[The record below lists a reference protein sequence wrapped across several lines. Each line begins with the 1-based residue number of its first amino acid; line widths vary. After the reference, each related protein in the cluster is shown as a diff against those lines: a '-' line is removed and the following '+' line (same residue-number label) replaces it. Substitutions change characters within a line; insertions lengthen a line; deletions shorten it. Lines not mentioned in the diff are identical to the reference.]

1 MFEPFNYHNQCRRV
15 RDVLEGS
22 DRVKARGEMYL
33 PRLSGQ
39 TDEEYFAYRM
49 RANFFNMSAL
59 ILKINLSMI
68 TKSPPRFYYTA
79 NPLGSQ
85 LHSTANSRGSQ
96 RQYVENDDEFLKIF
110 FPIYTSVASELISI
124 GRVGIFVN
132 NIAANNSSVDSAFTI
147 IPTESV
153 FVDDDGTVTVG
164 NRIFQTD
171 QSGVIVATSGDGA
184 DVTQFIYNSR
194 PLTDYPFT
202 IANAYGLSVK
212 AIKPP
217 LLDVVDINLSHYRTS
232 ADLEHGRHF
241 TGLPTPVITGAKVEG
256 HITVGSEKAIVL
268 PPTGAKAY
276 FLEFK
281 GEGLEHLSKAL
292 KEKQAQ
298 ASYFSS
304 RLQDTSIRGS
314 ESKEAVSLR
323 YASDMVTLYSISLAS
338 EQLINES
345 IRFANKYF
353 DAGLPYIETNKS
365 FTTMSRK
372 DIKLLTEK
380 LLDGS
385 ITMEEFDSALAK
397 GGL

>member
-1 MFEPFNYHNQCRRV
+1 MYEPFNYQNQCRRV

-22 DRVKARGEMYL
+22 DRVKARGEVYL

-39 TDEEYFAYRM
+39 TDDEYLAYRM

-59 ILKINLSMI
+59 ILKINMSMI
-68 TKSPPRFYYTA
+68 TKSPPRFYTVTPFESYKDYIEDDA
-79 NPLGSQ
+79 KYLQ
-85 LHSTANSRGSQ
+85 L
-96 RQYVENDDEFLKIF
+96 F
-110 FPIYTSVASELISI
+110 FPIFTSVASELLSL

-132 NIAANNSSVDSAFTI
+132 NIAVDGSSVDSAFTI
-147 IPTESV
+147 IPTESI
-153 FVDDDGTVTVG
+153 FVDSDGTVTIG
-164 NRIFQTD
+164 NRTFQTD
-171 QSGVIVATSGDGA
+171 QSGVVVATSNNGA
-184 DVTQFIYNSR
+184 DATQFIYNSR
-194 PLTDYPFT
+194 PLTDYPYI

-241 TGLPTPVITGAKVEG
+241 TGLPTPVITGAKVED

-323 YASDMVTLYSISLAS
+323 YTSDMVTLYSISLAA
-338 EQLINES
+338 EQLINEAV
-345 IRFANKYF
+345 RFANKYF

-385 ITMEEFDSALAK
+385 ITMVEFDSELAK